1 MDTQILPSNE
11 ISEIES
17 RTYLNPQI
25 ALDES
30 NAFIDNLRATQ
41 AQQNQQIAQQTHNL
55 GTDVPSNLGGLTG
68 AGSYFTSRYQVP
80 QTSSAVANLRA
91 TAQAAALNQAL
102 QNEQEIWKKR
112 YNDAYRAYQKSA
124 YDKAN
129 TPTTEGGIDYND
141 NTNAVDSEW
150 AYAPSTPYPS
160 VLEPD
165 GKGGTTGREIIVMPD
180 GSNRVVDYNVNY
192 RESNIE
198 RAAGADQLS
207 DVFTGMY
214 NYTLPGGFEVEE
226 GGWDENVRKGSDG
239 NYYMWR
245 KSDNSYTPMVIW
257 DDVQKQYVSANGLSS
272 GKTPGGGRWWKK

>member
-1 MDTQILPSNE
+1 MESYLPENE
-11 ISEIES
+11 YKEFEG
-17 RTYLNPQI
+17 RVYANPQI
-25 ALDES
+25 SLDQS

-41 AQQNQQIAQQTHNL
+41 ARQNQQIEQQTQNL
-55 GTDVPSNLGGLTG
+55 GTNVPSNLGGLTG
-68 AGSYFTSRYQVP
+68 AGSYFTSRYQTP

-112 YNDAYRAYQKSA
+112 YNDAYRAYQKSV

-165 GKGGTTGREIIVMPD
+165 GNGGTTGREIIVMPD
-180 GSNRVVDYNVNY
+180 GSNKIVDYNVNY
-192 RESNIE
+192 NAGNIE
-198 RAAGADQLS
+198 RAAGADQFS

-257 DDVQKQYVSANGLSS
+257 DETQGKYVSANGGNS
-272 GKTPGGGRWWKK
+272 GTTPGGGRWWKK